1 MNSPKMQ
8 NFIRAHSDLFWFTP
22 EEQKAN
28 ISKDVLV
35 ETVLNN
41 GDLDTVKELMQLLG
55 IKQTA
60 KIFTDSLN
68 KSDRRKGNYHEL
80 TINYFTLF
88 FNKYAH

>member
-8 NFIRAHSDLFWFTP
+8 NFIREHSDLFWFTP
-22 EEQKAN
+22 EEQKTN

-41 GDLDTVKELMQLLG
+41 GDLNAVKELMKLLG

-88 FNKYAH
+88 FNRYAH

>member
-1 MNSPKMQ
+1 MNSTKMQ
-8 NFIRAHSDLFWFTP
+8 NFIREHSDLFWFTP

-28 ISKDVLV
+28 ISKDILV

-41 GDLDTVKELMQLLG
+41 GDLNTVKELMKLLG

-60 KIFTDSLN
+60 KIFTDSIN

-88 FNKYAH
+88 FNRYAH

>member
-1 MNSPKMQ
+1 MNSLKMQ
-8 NFIRAHSDLFWFTP
+8 NFIREHSDLFWFTP

-41 GDLDTVKELMQLLG
+41 GDLNTVKQLMKLLG

-88 FNKYAH
+88 FNRYAH

>member
-8 NFIRAHSDLFWFTP
+8 NFIYEHSDLFWFTP

-28 ISKDVLV
+28 ISKEVLV
-35 ETVLNN
+35 ETILNN
-41 GDLDTVKELMQLLG
+41 GDLNTVKQLMKLLG

-68 KSDRRKGNYHEL
+68 RSDRRKGNYHEL

-88 FNKYAH
+88 FNRYAH

>member
-8 NFIRAHSDLFWFTP
+8 NFIHEHSDLFWFTP
-22 EEQKAN
+22 EELKAN
-28 ISKDVLV
+28 ISKEVLV
-35 ETVLNN
+35 ETILNN
-41 GDLDTVKELMQLLG
+41 GDLNTVKQLMKLLG

-68 KSDRRKGNYHEL
+68 RSDRRKGNYHEL

-88 FNKYAH
+88 FNRYAH

>member
-80 TINYFTLF
+80 TLNYFTLF
-88 FNKYAH
+88 FNRYAK

>member
-8 NFIRAHSDLFWFTP
+8 NFIREHSDLFWFTP